1 MKKYQWSAEVAPRD
15 ARELQGSRGE
25 NQMNCFFCWGQQNDI
40 YIIICVYIY
49 ISSQKLHPPT
59 PRTSI
64 APETRPLEN
73 DIPIG
78 NHHFQGP
85 F

>member
-15 ARELQGSRGE
+15 ARELQGSRAE
-25 NQMNCFFCWGQQNDI
+25 NQMNWFFWGSAEWYI
-40 YIIICVYIY
+40 YNYVYIY
-49 ISSQKLHPPT
+49 IFSNIAPPT
-59 PRTSI
+59 PRTNI

-73 DIPIG
+73 EIPIG